1 MEKKDSLSCRVPAG
15 KTDDAS
21 SRSYPDYVELGWC
34 CSRLSPF
41 SRVFQ
46 YTRTESGMHAP
57 RLNFALCT
65 CKLKPYLII
74 FLLLKD
80 LKFEGWNKII
90 ESKISRRIK
99 IVRKMVNFLF
109 FIKKKKKINAHSTNR
124 NTITKSTE
132 NEFYFLAKITV
143 SKIVSS
149 IQSKFAGTTHINS
162 R

>member
-21 SRSYPDYVELGWC
+21 SRSCPDYVELGWC

-57 RLNFALCT
+57 RLNFALCI

-99 IVRKMVNFLF
+99 IVRKM
-109 FIKKKKKINAHSTNR
+109 INAHSTNR